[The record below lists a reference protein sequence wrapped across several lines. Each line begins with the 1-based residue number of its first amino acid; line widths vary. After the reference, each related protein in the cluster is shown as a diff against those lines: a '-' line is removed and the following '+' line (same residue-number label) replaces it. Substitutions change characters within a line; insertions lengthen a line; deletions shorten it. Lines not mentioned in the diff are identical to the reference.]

1 VPFAFHQDLAK
12 LAKADPGKAEGLLD
26 KVEAEKWMRDRP
38 RARAGGPPAAV

>member
-26 KVEAEKWMRDRP
+26 KVEAEKLTRDRP